1 MPRPLFSVA
10 TANGLCFGFPA
21 PLSLFGAADIG
32 FVNLDSAGDRAG
44 PSLAAVWSQV
54 HAVS

>member
-1 MPRPLFSVA
+1 MV
-10 TANGLCFGFPA
+10 LCFGFPA

-32 FVNLDSAGDRAG
+32 FVNLDSAGEASRPGRTIARR
-44 PSLAAVWSQV
+44 SLWSQV